1 MEETNIR
8 FEDLPEAVQ
17 WIKNKLTEIALKIDR
32 MHGNAIEK
40 EEPPQWF
47 SIQELCDYLPEHP
60 AIQTVYTWTSANRIP
75 YYKEG
80 KRIRFLKSEID
91 KWMLNSKLKSRD
103 EQGEIPYGA
112 LEKFGL
118 SHEMIE
124 DLPMHVLEDIWNGR
138 QSPVLPIHVTDD
150 EGELIKSRT
159 RFSLV
164 RMEDGKVD
172 VMFYPVLKYALLEQF
187 DDNQQQLLKD
197 GKAVVADVTS
207 PQGTIIKAFVQID
220 PETNQVMNVPTPV
233 IGRNLQ
239 VLSEELGLGS
249 AEIKTMQNG
258 QPLTFVIDDEPVT
271 VGIDLNSN
279 TGIRFAQGDEQQWK
293 ERGKR
298 EWDKFTFGCYG
309 CWVTDDEG
317 NHDYVVEDEYT
328 EELWNEQKKSAQRNA
343 SLRK

>member
-1 MEETNIR
+1 MKCNQFEE
-8 FEDLPEAVQ
+8 
-17 WIKNKLTEIALKIDR
+17 
-32 MHGNAIEK
+32 
-40 EEPPQWF
+40 
-47 SIQELCDYLPEHP
+47 
-60 AIQTVYTWTSANRIP
+60 
-75 YYKEG
+75 
-80 KRIRFLKSEID
+80 
-91 KWMLNSKLKSRD
+91 
-103 EQGEIPYGA
+103 GEIPYGA

-138 QSPVLPIHVTDD
+138 QYPVLPIHVTDD

>member
-1 MEETNIR
+1 MKCNQFEE
-8 FEDLPEAVQ
+8 
-17 WIKNKLTEIALKIDR
+17 
-32 MHGNAIEK
+32 
-40 EEPPQWF
+40 
-47 SIQELCDYLPEHP
+47 
-60 AIQTVYTWTSANRIP
+60 
-75 YYKEG
+75 
-80 KRIRFLKSEID
+80 
-91 KWMLNSKLKSRD
+91 
-103 EQGEIPYGA
+103 GEIPYGA

-309 CWVTDDEG
+309 CWGPKAITTTWWKTSTPKNSGMSRRRAPSAMLRSVNNLTKKKRTCEKA
-317 NHDYVVEDEYT
+317 
-328 EELWNEQKKSAQRNA
+328 LIIQKT
-343 SLRK
+343 SL

>member
-1 MEETNIR
+1 M
-8 FEDLPEAVQ
+8 P
-17 WIKNKLTEIALKIDR
+17 
-32 MHGNAIEK
+32 
-40 EEPPQWF
+40 
-47 SIQELCDYLPEHP
+47 
-60 AIQTVYTWTSANRIP
+60 
-75 YYKEG
+75 
-80 KRIRFLKSEID
+80 
-91 KWMLNSKLKSRD
+91 
-103 EQGEIPYGA
+103 
-112 LEKFGL
+112 
-118 SHEMIE
+118 
-124 DLPMHVLEDIWNGR
+124 
-138 QSPVLPIHVTDD
+138 
-150 EGELIKSRT
+150 
-159 RFSLV
+159 
-164 RMEDGKVD
+164 
-172 VMFYPVLKYALLEQF
+172 LEQF

-298 EWDKFTFGCYG
+298 EWDKFTY
-309 CWVTDDEG
+309 DEG

>member
-1 MEETNIR
+1 MKCNQFEE
-8 FEDLPEAVQ
+8 
-17 WIKNKLTEIALKIDR
+17 
-32 MHGNAIEK
+32 
-40 EEPPQWF
+40 
-47 SIQELCDYLPEHP
+47 
-60 AIQTVYTWTSANRIP
+60 
-75 YYKEG
+75 
-80 KRIRFLKSEID
+80 
-91 KWMLNSKLKSRD
+91 
-103 EQGEIPYGA
+103 GEIPYGA

-118 SHEMIE
+118 SLE

-258 QPLTFVIDDEPVT
+258 QPLTFVI
-271 VGIDLNSN
+271 GIDLNSN

>member
-1 MEETNIR
+1 MKCNQFEE
-8 FEDLPEAVQ
+8 
-17 WIKNKLTEIALKIDR
+17 
-32 MHGNAIEK
+32 
-40 EEPPQWF
+40 
-47 SIQELCDYLPEHP
+47 
-60 AIQTVYTWTSANRIP
+60 
-75 YYKEG
+75 
-80 KRIRFLKSEID
+80 
-91 KWMLNSKLKSRD
+91 
-103 EQGEIPYGA
+103 GEIPYGA

-279 TGIRFAQGDEQQWK
+279 TGVNGTNSPLAAMVVGSPMTKAITTTWWK
-293 ERGKR
+293 TSTPKNSGMSRRRAPSAMLRSVNNLTKKKR
-298 EWDKFTFGCYG
+298 TCEKA
-309 CWVTDDEG
+309 
-317 NHDYVVEDEYT
+317 
-328 EELWNEQKKSAQRNA
+328 LIIQKT
-343 SLRK
+343 SL

>member
-1 MEETNIR
+1 MKCNQFEE
-8 FEDLPEAVQ
+8 
-17 WIKNKLTEIALKIDR
+17 
-32 MHGNAIEK
+32 
-40 EEPPQWF
+40 
-47 SIQELCDYLPEHP
+47 
-60 AIQTVYTWTSANRIP
+60 
-75 YYKEG
+75 
-80 KRIRFLKSEID
+80 
-91 KWMLNSKLKSRD
+91 
-103 EQGEIPYGA
+103 GEIPYGA

-343 SLRK
+343 SLRKEPNKKEKNMRKGPYYSEDILVEKMQRGEYNWLDYINHFSEEWQDEYEEYCREYSLSIGNESAEQFVNYKSEQLEKAMEEGNA

>member
-1 MEETNIR
+1 MKCNQFEE
-8 FEDLPEAVQ
+8 
-17 WIKNKLTEIALKIDR
+17 
-32 MHGNAIEK
+32 
-40 EEPPQWF
+40 
-47 SIQELCDYLPEHP
+47 
-60 AIQTVYTWTSANRIP
+60 
-75 YYKEG
+75 
-80 KRIRFLKSEID
+80 
-91 KWMLNSKLKSRD
+91 
-103 EQGEIPYGA
+103 GEIPYGA

-258 QPLTFVIDDEPVT
+258 QPLTSVIDDVST
-271 VGIDLNSN
+271 
-279 TGIRFAQGDEQQWK
+279 
-293 ERGKR
+293 
-298 EWDKFTFGCYG
+298 
-309 CWVTDDEG
+309 
-317 NHDYVVEDEYT
+317 
-328 EELWNEQKKSAQRNA
+328 
-343 SLRK
+343 

>member
-1 MEETNIR
+1 MKCNQFEE
-8 FEDLPEAVQ
+8 
-17 WIKNKLTEIALKIDR
+17 
-32 MHGNAIEK
+32 
-40 EEPPQWF
+40 
-47 SIQELCDYLPEHP
+47 
-60 AIQTVYTWTSANRIP
+60 
-75 YYKEG
+75 
-80 KRIRFLKSEID
+80 
-91 KWMLNSKLKSRD
+91 
-103 EQGEIPYGA
+103 GEIPYET

-118 SHEMIE
+118 THEMIE
-124 DLPMHVLEDIWNGR
+124 DLPMHVLEDIWSGR
-138 QSPVLPIHVTDD
+138 QSPVLPIHVTND
-150 EGELIKSRT
+150 EGELIKTRT
-159 RFSLV
+159 RFSFV

-172 VMFYPVLKYALLEQF
+172 VMFYPVLKYAPLEQF

-197 GKAVVADVTS
+197 GKAVVADVMS
-207 PQGTIIKAFVQID
+207 PQGTMIKAFVQID

-271 VGIDLNSN
+271 VGIDLNST

-298 EWDKFTFGCYG
+298 DWDKFTFGCYG

-317 NHDYVVEDEYT
+317 NHDYVLEDEYS

-343 SLRK
+343 SLHK

>member
-1 MEETNIR
+1 MKCNQFEE
-8 FEDLPEAVQ
+8 
-17 WIKNKLTEIALKIDR
+17 
-32 MHGNAIEK
+32 
-40 EEPPQWF
+40 
-47 SIQELCDYLPEHP
+47 
-60 AIQTVYTWTSANRIP
+60 
-75 YYKEG
+75 
-80 KRIRFLKSEID
+80 
-91 KWMLNSKLKSRD
+91 
-103 EQGEIPYGA
+103 GEIPYGA

-258 QPLTFVIDDEPVT
+258 QPL
-271 VGIDLNSN
+271 
-279 TGIRFAQGDEQQWK
+279 QGDEQQWK

>member
-1 MEETNIR
+1 
-8 FEDLPEAVQ
+8 
-17 WIKNKLTEIALKIDR
+17 
-32 MHGNAIEK
+32 
-40 EEPPQWF
+40 
-47 SIQELCDYLPEHP
+47 
-60 AIQTVYTWTSANRIP
+60 
-75 YYKEG
+75 
-80 KRIRFLKSEID
+80 
-91 KWMLNSKLKSRD
+91 
-103 EQGEIPYGA
+103 
-112 LEKFGL
+112 
-118 SHEMIE
+118 MIE

-239 VLSEELGLGS
+239 VLSEELGLG
-249 AEIKTMQNG
+249 
-258 QPLTFVIDDEPVT
+258 
-271 VGIDLNSN
+271 
-279 TGIRFAQGDEQQWK
+279 DEQQWK

>member
-1 MEETNIR
+1 MKKVQIEFDE
-8 FEDLPEAVQ
+8 LP
-17 WIKNKLTEIALKIDR
+17 
-32 MHGNAIEK
+32 
-40 EEPPQWF
+40 F
-47 SIQELCDYLPEHP
+47 S
-60 AIQTVYTWTSANRIP
+60 T
-75 YYKEG
+75 
-80 KRIRFLKSEID
+80 
-91 KWMLNSKLKSRD
+91 
-103 EQGEIPYGA
+103 
-112 LEKFGL
+112 LERFGL
-118 SHEMIE
+118 TREMIE
-124 DLPMHVLEDIWNGR
+124 DLPMRVLEDICNGR
-138 QSPVLPIHVTDD
+138 HSPVLPVRVTD
-150 EGELIKSRT
+150 EHGGQIESRS
-159 RFSLV
+159 RFAFI
-164 RMEDGKVD
+164 RMDDGQVD
-172 VMFYPVLKYALLEQF
+172 VVFYPVLKYALLEQF